1 MQFFTITIATISLVQ
16 AAVIPSQADQSTD
29 DLINEVLAEIIPDQE
44 QVPEWF
50 IEFNEYLNDDDFD
63 FDDFDF
69 DEFTS
74 KMSDDEIDI
83 FLDLVTLMLAE
94 EELLVVYKSQQNNR
108 SQHYL
113 NFAPKWRNCLSGTG
127 SGGDP
132 TSDQILNYIIIGHV
146 TSFVQSLKCKNW
158 KKSVLY
164 GGRLM

>member
-50 IEFNEYLNDDDFD
+50 IQFNEYLNDDDFD

-94 EELLVVYKSQQNNR
+94 EELFDEEIAEHLEESPQ
-108 SQHYL
+108 L
-113 NFAPKWRNCLSGTG
+113 
-127 SGGDP
+127 
-132 TSDQILNYIIIGHV
+132 
-146 TSFVQSLKCKNW
+146 
-158 KKSVLY
+158 
-164 GGRLM
+164 